1 MLAIFRK
8 GVANPPE
15 ELKFPEASEKQ
26 AMHPEEILRSFHSS
40 HSGAVSTSFADG
52 AALAYSP
59 NFSSS
64 LLISFFTF
72 SVVLWK
78 SNDHVV
84 SCYVYV
90 CVNNFNIE
98 IISFMTINLH

>member
-15 ELKFPEASEKQ
+15 ELKLPEASEKQ

-40 HSGAVSTSFADG
+40 HSRAVSTSFADG

-59 NFSSS
+59 NFSS
-64 LLISFFTF
+64 LLIS
-72 SVVLWK
+72 SSHLVL
-78 SNDHVV
+78 SYGNLMIMLYHVMFM
-84 SCYVYV
+84 YVW
-90 CVNNFNIE
+90 
-98 IISFMTINLH
+98 IILT